1 MISYSLPW
9 SRETP
14 SHESTTFKDHFKQ
27 NAISLIFR
35 NQLLILKIQTFEDHF
50 KVTESSVADPQN
62 KIKSAEHCISDVEGS
77 VADLK
82 DVRNR
87 FISTYKRD
95 VLGIETEADK
105 VMIRRGNRFVHGGD
119 CKRDADLYEAPAQ
132 RQDFSVYMKLY
143 GLQPGTVRFSICGCW
158 AMVII
163 ELPHNLNTM
172 LQIMARLHCLGQL
185 REVFVWA
192 LTVNHSFH
200 WYWAGNFTKKVIS
213 NPSVQLG
220 GQVGGQVDG
229 LTNQVVE
236 ILKVLMNRE
245 EDLNLKH
252 IVQLLSS
259 SIDMLLLSL
268 TRRSSFRSM
277 LQLHIG
283 PFFSPA
289 PSSLDGFNRD
299 IAVFFGVDHLP
310 VPSKFVDMTV
320 YNFTSLAL
328 LLQTPFLT
336 LYIPQIYTLRL

>member
-50 KVTESSVADPQN
+50 KETEFSVADLQN
-62 KIKSAEHCISDVEGS
+62 KLKSAEHCISDVEGS

-132 RQDFSVYMKLY
+132 RRDFKVYMKLY
-143 GLQPGTVRFSICGCW
+143 GLQPGNVRSSICGCW

-163 ELPHNLNTM
+163 ELPHNLSTM

-213 NPSVQLG
+213 NLDIEGADELG
-220 GQVGGQVDG
+220 GGPKFKAYRPAIELLDRHAAAVADKKIELPIKFNDLFVNFIQALEASDFD
-229 LTNQVVE
+229 
-236 ILKVLMNRE
+236 
-245 EDLNLKH
+245 EDYLANP
-252 IVQLLSS
+252 
-259 SIDMLLLSL
+259 
-268 TRRSSFRSM
+268 RSSVTVAYWAF
-277 LQLHIG
+277 LQSC
-283 PFFSPA
+283 PE
-289 PSSLDGFNRD
+289 
-299 IAVFFGVDHLP
+299 
-310 VPSKFVDMTV
+310 
-320 YNFTSLAL
+320 
-328 LLQTPFLT
+328 
-336 LYIPQIYTLRL
+336 